1 MTRKILTASV
11 RKIDE
16 KGHVKSWKTCEINL
30 GSITFK
36 VDQES
41 ESKPKKEPKKVPKT
55 DSKKD
60 SQ

>member
-30 GSITFK
+30 GSITFTAN
-36 VDQES
+36 QEAD
-41 ESKPKKEPKKVPKT
+41 PKKEQKKVPKT